1 MAMSRICSVSLVAAG
16 LLLVLSSAAHAGL
29 GWPLMASELAKT
41 SAPPDL
47 TSGLAVGWYF
57 GSVAMLA
64 FGVIA
69 LVAGFSGVPARGS
82 IFWASLAVGVAY
94 GGFGLATYAVR
105 RDTHFLGFVAI
116 GTLAVYGSVRALGRR
131 GAA

>member
-29 GWPLMASELAKT
+29 GWPMMASELAKT
-41 SAPPDL
+41 SAPEDL

-69 LVAGFSGVPARGS
+69 LIAGFSGVTARGG
-82 IFWASLAVGVAY
+82 IFWASLAVGIAY
-94 GGFGLATYAVR
+94 GGFGLATYAVHR
-105 RDTHFLGFVAI
+105 EAHFLGFVAI
-116 GTLAVYGSVRALGRR
+116 GTLAAYGSVRALRRR